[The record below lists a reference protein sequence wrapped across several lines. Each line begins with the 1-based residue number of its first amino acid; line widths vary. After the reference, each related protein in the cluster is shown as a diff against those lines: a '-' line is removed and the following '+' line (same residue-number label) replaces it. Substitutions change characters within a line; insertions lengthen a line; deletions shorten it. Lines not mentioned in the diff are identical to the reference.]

1 MNQTVENFY
10 NKNPNQNYSD
20 EYDNQHG
27 PRVDWII
34 KRFKLDLL
42 QGQRI
47 CDVGAG
53 RGNFFKRL
61 NPNNTFVGIDG
72 ADIKN
77 GKLCNFLSLKVDLD
91 YPFADI
97 LSNEE
102 KFDFLICSET
112 LEHLSGLDNCILE
125 MKKIL
130 KENHYAIFTIPHVS
144 VTHPIIYPGIFY
156 PEQNFKIFLE
166 QYAWVVEGFDIFQ
179 DGWKTCCFLVRN
191 APMME
196 QKVLFPKHESKF
208 HGVSPREATNL

>member
-1 MNQTVENFY
+1 MNSTVENFY
-10 NKNPNQNYSD
+10 NKNSDQNYVD
-20 EYDNQHG
+20 EYDKQHG

-34 KRFKLDLL
+34 KTFKLDLL
-42 QGQRI
+42 QNKRI
-47 CDVGAG
+47 CDIGAG

-61 NPNNTFVGIDG
+61 NPNNVFVGIDG
-72 ADIKN
+72 AIIKN
-77 GKLCNFLSLKVDLD
+77 KLCDFLSLKIDLD

-144 VTHPIIYPGIFY
+144 VTHPIIYPGVFY

-166 QYAWVVEGFDIFQ
+166 QYAWLVEEQVIFT
-179 DGWKTCCFLVRN
+179 DGWPTVCFLVRN
-191 APMME
+191 APMIE
-196 QKVLFPKHESKF
+196 QKVMFHKQESKF
-208 HGVSPREATNL
+208 HGVTPREASNL

>member
-10 NKNPNQNYSD
+10 NKNSDQNYVD
-20 EYDNQHG
+20 EYDTQHG
-27 PRVDWII
+27 SRIDWII
-34 KRFKLDLL
+34 KKFGLEKL
-42 QGQRI
+42 QNKRI

-72 ADIKN
+72 AIIKN
-77 GKLCNFLSLKVDLD
+77 KLCNFLSLKIDLD

-125 MKKIL
+125 MKKLL

-144 VTHPIIYPGIFY
+144 VTHPIIYPGVFY

-166 QYAWVVEGFDIFQ
+166 QYAWLVEEQVTFTA
-179 DGWKTCCFLVRN
+179 GWPTVCFLVRN
-191 APMME
+191 APMIE
-196 QKVLFPKHESKF
+196 QKVLFPKSESKF
-208 HGVSPREATNL
+208 HGVTPREATNL